1 MNKRREL
8 LMMEVPTG
16 DLRAFKRVGKMN
28 APLCIDL
35 GGDAPPP
42 PDPNPGMLESAEAA
56 RDIAKIQ
63 QETAR
68 EYLNFSKD
76 QYEELKPLVQRVTQ
90 AQIDSMEANQRRAE
104 EYATFERETFRPL
117 EQQLV
122 DRAKAYATDERKEQ
136 MASQG
141 IADVRDAY
149 EQQRKQA
156 LDTLA
161 RYGINPNSARFAAL
175 NTQLAMREAADSA
188 GVATRAR
195 TMAEDKGTAMLYDA
209 AALGRGLATNAST
222 AYGVSNA
229 AGNSAVGNA
238 QVPGDTLSRGYQQT
252 ASMYGQATSALGTA
266 GSIYGQDFSAR
277 MQGYNAQLSNQDS
290 GLGSL
295 IGAGARILAAP
306 ATGGGSLGA
315 KMFGFADG
323 GKVHDGAGPV
333 SGPGGPV
340 DDKVPAMLSNGEY
353 VLPADTVKAI
363 GKKKLD
369 RLVADTHTPAAVQR
383 KQALKK
389 RG

>member
-28 APLCIDL
+28 APLYIDL
-35 GGDAPPP
+35 GGDSPPP
-42 PDPNPGMLESAEAA
+42 PDPNPGMIESAEAA
-56 RDIAKIQ
+56 REIAKVQ

-68 EYLNFSKD
+68 EYLQFSKD
-76 QYEELKPLVQRVTQ
+76 QYAELKPFVERISN
-90 AQIDSMEANQRRAE
+90 AQIEAMDANQKRAE

-122 DRAKAYATDERKEQ
+122 DRAKSYATDERQEQ

-156 LDTLA
+156 LDTLS

-222 AYGVSNA
+222 AYGVANA
-229 AGNSAVGNA
+229 AGNSAGANA
-238 QVPGDTLSRGYQQT
+238 RMPGDVMSEGYRT
-252 ASMYGQATSALGTA
+252 TSNMYGQATSALQTA
-266 GSIYGQDFSAR
+266 GGIYGQDFSAR
-277 MQGYNAQLSNQDS
+277 MQGYNAQLSNQDT
-290 GLGSL
+290 GMGSL

-306 ATGGGSLGA
+306 ATGGGSIA
-315 KMFGFADG
+315 ASMFGFADG
-323 GKVHDGAGPV
+323 GKVHAGAGPV

-340 DDKVPAMLSNGEY
+340 DDKIPAMLSDGEY

-369 RLVADTHTPAAVQR
+369 RLIAETHTPAAVQR

>member
-16 DLRAFKRVGKMN
+16 DLRAFNRVGKMN
-28 APLCIDL
+28 APLYIDL
-35 GGDAPPP
+35 GGDSPPP
-42 PDPNPGMLESAEAA
+42 PDPNPGMIESAEAA
-56 RDIAKIQ
+56 REIAKVQ

-68 EYLNFSKD
+68 EYLQFSKD
-76 QYEELKPLVQRVTQ
+76 QYAELKPFVERISN
-90 AQIDSMEANQRRAE
+90 AQIEAMDANQKRAE

-122 DRAKAYATDERKEQ
+122 DRAKSYATDERQEQ

-156 LDTLA
+156 LDTLS

-222 AYGVSNA
+222 AYGVANA
-229 AGNSAVGNA
+229 AGNSAGANA
-238 QVPGDTLSRGYQQT
+238 RMPGDVMSEGYRT
-252 ASMYGQATSALGTA
+252 TSNMYGQATSALQTA
-266 GSIYGQDFSAR
+266 GGIYGQDFSAR
-277 MQGYNAQLSNQDS
+277 MQGYNAQLNNQDT
-290 GLGSL
+290 GMGSL

-306 ATGGGSLGA
+306 ATGGGSIAG

-323 GKVHDGAGPV
+323 GKVHAGAGPV

-340 DDKVPAMLSNGEY
+340 DDKIPAMLSNGEY
-353 VLPADTVKAI
+353 VLPVDTVKAV

-369 RLVADTHTPAAVQR
+369 RLIAETHTPAAVQR